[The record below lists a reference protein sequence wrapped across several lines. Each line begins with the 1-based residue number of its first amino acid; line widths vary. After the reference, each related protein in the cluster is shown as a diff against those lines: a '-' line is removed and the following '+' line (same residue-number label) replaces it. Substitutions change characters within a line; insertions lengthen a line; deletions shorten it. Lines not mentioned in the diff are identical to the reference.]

1 MKELEAIRQQLAH
14 LDRLDDP
21 TVGLTALHGDVTQSR
36 LKILEK
42 IEGGSTGLR
51 EENREVRRRQ
61 DRMINDLNETRSELR
76 QLLDLADLLR
86 PLVPPEGTGDPT
98 GEGTQ
103 TPPERT
109 TQPPEPEAGYGS
121 SAGAEGHPRVSTH
134 TDSQGGTM
142 ENTGHR
148 PQLATGEDQDL
159 ALKSAIEAAY
169 QGTGT
174 SAGQPWAAT
183 PQASAGAEDP
193 RIAHGVLLLKA
204 AGVASAEL
212 IAHRDTWEWLAA
224 LAVDR
229 SHFRT
234 PPSVEDI
241 KEGRVQ
247 TVLSGRSLI
256 ALLIEL
262 WNTRST
268 ATPLEGDWAMARDL
282 LQPHRSQTHRPH
294 RTRRDHPHHPGRR
307 FLPRRRRLTGIPPTS
322 RRRPPGTIRAA
333 VLIRELRGRRHGGTR
348 VVTFGESSDA
358 DIRLLSAVPAAVE
371 PPQSFSKWCASAT
384 VKEVGQ
390 RGRGGTGA
398 GRTYVW

>member
-1 MKELEAIRQQLAH
+1 MGWKDAFGDAMQELEAIRQQLA
-14 LDRLDDP
+14 RLDDP

-36 LKILEK
+36 LKILEQLQA
-42 IEGGSTGLR
+42 GVTGLR

-61 DRMINDLNETRSELR
+61 DRMISDLNETRGELR
-76 QLLDLADLLR
+76 QLLDLVDVLR
-86 PLVPPEGTGDPT
+86 PFAPPEGEGDTP

-103 TPPERT
+103 THPEGT
-109 TQPPEPEAGYGS
+109 AQPPEPEAGYGS
-121 SAGAEGHPRVSTH
+121 SAGAEGHPSVSTD

-148 PQLATGEDQDL
+148 PQPESGEDQDL

-174 SAGQPWAAT
+174 SAGQPSAAT
-183 PQASAGAEDP
+183 PQAAGAEDP
-193 RIAHGVLLLKA
+193 RVAHGVLLLKA

-212 IAHRDTWEWLAA
+212 VAHRDTWEWLAA
-224 LAVDR
+224 LAVDH

-268 ATPLEGDWAMARDL
+268 ATPLQGDWALAMTTYNRIAAE
-282 LQPHRSQTHRPH
+282 
-294 RTRRDHPHHPGRR
+294 
-307 FLPRRRRLTGIPPTS
+307 LTGVT
-322 RRRPPGTIRAA
+322 GQGETIRI
-333 VLIRELRGRRHGGTR
+333 VLDDGLPHE
-348 VVTFGESSDA
+348 
-358 DIRLLSAVPAAVE
+358 
-371 PPQSFSKWCASAT
+371 
-384 VKEVGQ
+384 
-390 RGRGGTGA
+390 A
-398 GRTYVW
+398 GD